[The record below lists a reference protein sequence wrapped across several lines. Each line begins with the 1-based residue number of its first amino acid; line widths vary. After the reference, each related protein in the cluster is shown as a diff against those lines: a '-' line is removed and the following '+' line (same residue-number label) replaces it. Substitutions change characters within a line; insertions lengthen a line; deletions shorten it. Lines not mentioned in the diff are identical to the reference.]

1 MRDPGSVRSRLTDP
15 TNDSIKISNFLAK
28 NNRRSPRH
36 ACVPTNRSRREPHE
50 SNNVERACTNKTSEQ
65 RDTFRIYSFHPSSS
79 PLIIRP
85 ISFSIGGKFPPRILY
100 IRFIAF
106 LHRCSATPSASASSL
121 ITVRTIEPDEPRD
134 NSNRSIVPHR

>member
-50 SNNVERACTNKTSEQ
+50 SNNVERACTNKTSETKGHFSHLLFPSLFLPINYPPDFVLH
-65 RDTFRIYSFHPSSS
+65 RGEISTSDPVYPFHRFPSSLLRN
-79 PLIIRP
+79 PLCLCLQPYYR
-85 ISFSIGGKFPPRILY
+85 SN
-100 IRFIAF
+100 
-106 LHRCSATPSASASSL
+106 HRARRAT
-121 ITVRTIEPDEPRD
+121 R
-134 NSNRSIVPHR
+134 

>member
-50 SNNVERACTNKTSEQ
+50 SNNVERACTNKTSE
-65 RDTFRIYSFHPSSS
+65 TKGHFSHLLFPS
-79 PLIIRP
+79 LFLP
-85 ISFSIGGKFPPRILY
+85 INYPPDFVLHRGEISTSD